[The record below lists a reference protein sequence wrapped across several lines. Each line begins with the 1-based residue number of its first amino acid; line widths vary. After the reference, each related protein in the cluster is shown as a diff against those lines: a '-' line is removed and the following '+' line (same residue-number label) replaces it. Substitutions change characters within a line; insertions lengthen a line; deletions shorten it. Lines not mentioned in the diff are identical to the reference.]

1 MDWEQHILTLHK
13 AAIRISSWIL
23 NIFHSRDKLVLMTLF
38 NSLVR
43 SKLEYACQLWDPT
56 RVKLID
62 LLENIQRSFTRKIYN
77 MSDLD
82 YWSRLK
88 KLGIMS
94 LQRRREKLIIIMTFK
109 IKNKLIP
116 NDINLEFKEHKH
128 KSHTLAV
135 LKPLPR
141 VKGKLLTIFENSFL
155 IKSAKLW
162 NKLPQQLTK
171 IPNLLLFEKQ
181 LD

>member
-1 MDWEQHILTLHK
+1 
-13 AAIRISSWIL
+13 
-23 NIFHSRDKLVLMTLF
+23 
-38 NSLVR
+38 
-43 SKLEYACQLWDPT
+43 
-56 RVKLID
+56 
-62 LLENIQRSFTRKIYN
+62 

-109 IKNKLIP
+109 IKNNLIP

-128 KSHTLAV
+128 KSHTIAV

-171 IPNLLLFEKQ
+171 IPNLHLFEKQ
-181 LD
+181 LDKYLCLIPDTPPVHGYPHNSRNSILDYSPVSYDKVTSKSSSK